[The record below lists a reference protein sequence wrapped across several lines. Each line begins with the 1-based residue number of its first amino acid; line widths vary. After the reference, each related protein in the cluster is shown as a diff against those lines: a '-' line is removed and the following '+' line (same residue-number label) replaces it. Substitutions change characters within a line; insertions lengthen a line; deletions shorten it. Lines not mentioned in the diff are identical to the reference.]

1 MRHRVS
7 AATTGLLLTG
17 ALVVGVAVSGCTV
30 PTAEDRN
37 NAGGTTG
44 THQPGDGD
52 SAATPSAGVPGG
64 QHAATITD
72 KQANALQRSWQQ
84 FVNRHPKADMSM
96 ALLPVGAQKG
106 AAPLELGFAPRIAGG
121 EALRVPIALAAV
133 EKSGGDDDVGG
144 DLVTALNAND
154 ARAAARL
161 WASLGTPQQAAQAT
175 MRALRQ
181 GGDTTTRVQTQYPLR
196 SEWLPVNQVRFAAGL
211 ACLPSAEYIRAS
223 MTASSPSQQ
232 FGFGG
237 YSQAQFS
244 NAWVETQGAQGPQG
258 AQGKQGAQNTRGAQK
273 QSTQKQSVTTVRQ
286 MVIMDMGKAGFAALS
301 LTARTPDGTRAG
313 AEKLLTA
320 MAHWLMSQAA
330 NVPAGRCL

>member
-1 MRHRVS
+1 
-7 AATTGLLLTG
+7 
-17 ALVVGVAVSGCTV
+17 
-30 PTAEDRN
+30 
-37 NAGGTTG
+37 
-44 THQPGDGD
+44 
-52 SAATPSAGVPGG
+52 
-64 QHAATITD
+64 
-72 KQANALQRSWQQ
+72 
-84 FVNRHPKADMSM
+84 
-96 ALLPVGAQKG
+96 
-106 AAPLELGFAPRIAGG
+106 
-121 EALRVPIALAAV
+121 
-133 EKSGGDDDVGG
+133 
-144 DLVTALNAND
+144 
-154 ARAAARL
+154 
-161 WASLGTPQQAAQAT
+161 
-175 MRALRQ
+175 
-181 GGDTTTRVQTQYPLR
+181 
-196 SEWLPVNQVRFAAGL
+196 
-211 ACLPSAEYIRAS
+211 